1 MQLLPESIK
10 IASMRRKLLVL
21 SLGLLVLVAAHG
33 MALIYRIQPG
43 VSLWFPP
50 SGVAIALSFWFG
62 IDGIILTGIASFLM
76 SSFWGLHGWEQLIG
90 FIDMSEPLV
99 AWLLYRRLWK
109 GSLTFNS
116 LKDAT
121 LFILSTPVIASTS
134 LAVLGSLAWVSTGKM
149 PITNLSQSI
158 PHWWL
163 GNAIGIMGIAP
174 SALVVLT
181 PYLHSW
187 GLLSNFPASDSEF
200 FSIRFQPSRRLLLEV
215 CTILFLC
222 ISIASLTVAQVSA
235 NSQTEFRFQQ
245 LSFLSFIP
253 VLWAATR
260 FGVAT
265 GMLVSTFS
273 ILVTLFSYLLVYPN
287 AILLPNFPVQPEVLH
302 VHKLSLL
309 VQSVVTLLVG
319 VAITERAKI
328 QVALAVEKFRLGEY
342 QARAELSEKLM
353 QLNNSLAETNA
364 RLEDSNRDKDKL
376 LKAEQA
382 LRNRLSNILESMT
395 DAFIAVNQDWQIT
408 YANQQAAKIKGVKLT
423 SLVSQNY
430 WQLWSAM
437 KGTEFEHEHYRAIAH
452 SIPVHFEALY
462 SPENIWLEIHAY
474 PFEEGLAIFFRNI
487 TERKQAE
494 VERENLLAREQSA
507 RSEAEKANR
516 IKDEFLAVLSHELR
530 TPLNPILGWANLLRR
545 RTYEDAKLT
554 HGLEAIERNAQLQ
567 IQLIEDLLDVSRIQ
581 QGKMTLNIQP
591 VNLVDILEAAL
602 DTLHLAIET
611 KSIQIQKSFDINTAW
626 IAGDAAR
633 LQQVVCNLLSN
644 AIKFTPTAGIV
655 EIQLKQVDTFA
666 QIQIRDN
673 GKGISPE
680 FLPYVFDYF
689 RQADGTTTRQ
699 FGGLG
704 LGLAIVRHL
713 TQLHGGSV
721 QAQSAGEGM
730 GATFTVKLPL
740 MADFMPKS
748 QKNVVANEKLNL
760 AGLHILVVDDDIDTG
775 EFLTVMLEQFG
786 AKVTAIASGGEALEF
801 LAKQK
806 ADLLLSDIGMPGID
820 GYMLM
825 RLIRAMRPEQGGE
838 IPAIALTAYA
848 GEINQKKALAAG
860 YQMHLVKPVELEK
873 LLGAIGQIL
882 MSSHPSSADNNL
894 SDHDP
899 IQHHV

>member
-1 MQLLPESIK
+1 
-10 IASMRRKLLVL
+10 
-21 SLGLLVLVAAHG
+21 

-76 SSFWGLHGWEQLIG
+76 APFWGLHGWEQCIA
-90 FIDMSEPLV
+90 FIDMLEPSI
-99 AWLLYRRLWK
+99 AWLLYRCLWK

-121 LFILSTPVIASTS
+121 LFSLSTPLIASAS
-134 LAVLGSLAWVSTGKM
+134 LAVLGSLSWVAIGKM
-149 PITNLSQSI
+149 PISQLSQII

-163 GNAIGIMGIAP
+163 GNVIGIMGIAP
-174 SALVVLT
+174 TALLVLT

-187 GLLSNFPASDSEF
+187 GWLSNFSASDSAF
-200 FSIRFQPSRRLLLEV
+200 FSIKFNPSRYLLLEV

-222 ISIASLTVAQVSA
+222 ISIAFLTVSQVS
-235 NSQTEFRFQQ
+235 SHTPTEFRFQQ
-245 LSFLSFIP
+245 LSFLSFVP

-260 FGVAT
+260 FGVIT
-265 GMLVSTFS
+265 GMLVSSFS
-273 ILVTLFSYLLVYPN
+273 ILVTLFSYLIVYPN
-287 AILLPNFPVQPEVLH
+287 AILLPSFPVQAEILH

-328 QVALAVEKFRLGEY
+328 QVALAVEKVRLGEY

-353 QLNNSLAETNA
+353 QLNDSLVETNA

-395 DAFIAVNQDWQIT
+395 DAFIAVDQDWQIT
-408 YANQQAAKIKGVKLT
+408 YANQQAAKIKGVT
-423 SLVSQNY
+423 PASLVAQNY
-430 WQLWSAM
+430 WHLWPAL
-437 KGTEFEHEHYRAIAH
+437 KGTEFEQEYHRAIAQ

-494 VERENLLAREQSA
+494 VERENLLVREQSA

-530 TPLNPILGWANLLRR
+530 TPLNPILGWATLLRR
-545 RTYEDAKLT
+545 RNYEDSKIN

-591 VNLVDILEAAL
+591 VNLVNILEAAL
-602 DTLHLAIET
+602 DTLHLAIEA
-611 KSIQIQKSFDINTAW
+611 KSIQTQKLFDINTAW
-626 IAGDAAR
+626 VAGDSAR
-633 LQQVVCNLLSN
+633 LQQIICNLLSN
-644 AIKFTPTAGIV
+644 AIKFTPLAGKV
-655 EIQLKQVDTFA
+655 EIKLEQVGTFA
-666 QIQIRDN
+666 QIQVKDN
-673 GKGISPE
+673 GKGISPD

-689 RQADGTTTRQ
+689 RQADGTITRQ

-713 TQLHGGSV
+713 THLHDGTV

-730 GATFTVKLPL
+730 GATFTVRLPL
-740 MADFMPKS
+740 IPDFMPKT
-748 QKNVVANEKLNL
+748 KRNVVVNDSLNL
-760 AGLHILVVDDDIDTG
+760 EGLHILVVDDDIDTG

-801 LAKQK
+801 LAKHK

-838 IPAIALTAYA
+838 IPAVALTAYA
-848 GEINQKKALAAG
+848 GEINQKQALAAG
-860 YQMHLVKPVELEK
+860 YQMHIVKPVDLEK
-873 LLGAIGQIL
+873 LLWAIGQIL
-882 MSSHPSSADNNL
+882 APVHA
-894 SDHDP
+894 
-899 IQHHV
+899 